1 MRYEDAE
8 RVKGK
13 TEVDDFHPGGV
24 ILVSIKR
31 VFTDFDIDCEYAI
44 VLSYRMVRGDHM
56 IAQMWEPHQTSAF
69 LNAFFIAIYLWVTGT
84 TTGIALYLNIVG
96 LMVKLG
102 VAYIFYRTFSRFCD
116 RTILFLMTAFFLTV
130 NAKESIILEFSN
142 MMIYFSI
149 LLLCAL
155 VMHLQSQKSQ
165 ETIFLVL
172 SALSFCLEVLSYPS
186 TIILFPL
193 ILAILYHYSG
203 TKGRDIIICT
213 LICVCI
219 GSAFLLFLV
228 MQTGWSRFWEC
239 VSIIIMGDST
249 HKMGDIAGKLSVY
262 GTGIKDVGI
271 LFAICA
277 FLSLLAVR
285 LFRRK
290 RADGAVNASFKENE
304 GAGFL
309 KIYYVRAFFMM
320 LLLGNLMQALSDVKK
335 VELVQKI
342 RVLYSAI
349 YLPVSFLAFRLRRY
363 CNKEERMAF
372 QIGIGISLAGCV
384 AVLLLTNLSFMNTLA
399 YLIPGV
405 MVSMIPI
412 GEYLYRNLPDTKN
425 TRRYG
430 MLILFVCVFIFQ
442 NIYVLRPMSRPN
454 VKIWS
459 VRGVV
464 KSGPMVGIF
473 SDYMGPYIMNS
484 NLNDWKQYVRKGDR
498 VLLVG
503 GNTLST
509 IGYLYED
516 TEICVHSTICTP
528 TYDEKLLSYWEMN
541 PWKEPNVVVL
551 DCWFGEPR
559 VSGDE
564 WIMQW
569 IEEHFDTYEDGRYVR
584 VYRRE

>member
-31 VFTDFDIDCEYAI
+31 VFTDFNIDGEYAI

-96 LMVKLG
+96 LMAKLG
-102 VAYIFYRTFSRFCD
+102 VAYVFYRTFCKFCN
-116 RTILFLMTAFFLTV
+116 RNILFLMTTFFLTV
-130 NAKESIILEFSN
+130 NAKESILLEFSN

-155 VMHLQSQKSQ
+155 VMHLQSQKAP

-172 SALSFCLEVLSYPS
+172 SAVSFCLEVLSYPS
-186 TIILFPL
+186 TILIFPL
-193 ILAILYHYSG
+193 MLVILYHYSG
-203 TKGRDIIICT
+203 TRGRDMLIFT
-213 LICVCI
+213 LICVFS
-219 GSAFLLFLV
+219 GSAFFSFLI

-239 VSIIIMGDST
+239 VQIIIMGDST
-249 HKMGDIAGKLSVY
+249 HKVGDIAGKLSVY
-262 GTGIKDVGI
+262 GTDIRDAAI
-271 LFAICA
+271 LFAVCA
-277 FLSLLAVR
+277 FLSALIVR
-285 LFRRK
+285 FIQRK
-290 RADGAVNASFKENE
+290 RGENAQE
-304 GAGFL
+304 
-309 KIYYVRAFFMM
+309 YYVRAFFML
-320 LLLGNLMQALSDVKK
+320 LLLGNLMQALFNVNSE
-335 VELVQKI
+335 ELVW
-342 RVLYSAI
+342 RVRMLYSAI
-349 YLPVSFLAFRLRRY
+349 YLPISLLAFRLRR
-363 CNKEERMAF
+363 CCSKEERMAF
-372 QIGIGISLAGCV
+372 QIGMGIGLAGCA
-384 AVLLLTNLSFMNTLA
+384 AVLLLTNLSLMTTLA

-412 GEYLYRNLPDTKN
+412 GEYLCRNMPNEKKTGV
-425 TRRYG
+425 YG
-430 MLILFVCVFIFQ
+430 MLILFVSVFIFQ
-442 NIYVLRPMSRPN
+442 NIYVLRPMSMLPN
-454 VKIWS
+454 VKILS

-464 KSGPMVGIF
+464 KGGPMAGIF
-473 SDYMGPYIMNS
+473 SDYMGTYIMNS

-498 VLLVG
+498 VLIVG
-503 GNTLST
+503 INHLST

-516 TEICVHSTICTP
+516 TEICVDSTICTP

>member
-1 MRYEDAE
+1 MDA
-8 RVKGK
+8 
-13 TEVDDFHPGGV
+13 FYSGGV

-31 VFTDFDIDCEYAI
+31 VFTDFNVDGEYAI

-102 VAYIFYRTFSRFCD
+102 VAYIFYRTFCKFCD
-116 RTILFLMTAFFLTV
+116 RNILFLMTAFFLTV
-130 NAKESIILEFSN
+130 NAKESILLEFSN

-155 VMHLQSQKSQ
+155 VMHLHSQKAP

-172 SALSFCLEVLSYPS
+172 SAVSFCLEVLSYPS
-186 TIILFPL
+186 TILLFPL
-193 ILAILYHYSG
+193 MLVILYHYSG
-203 TKGRDIIICT
+203 TKGRDVMVFT
-213 LICVCI
+213 LICVFI
-219 GSAFLLFLV
+219 GSVFLAFLI

-239 VSIIIMGDST
+239 IRIIIMGDST
-249 HKMGDIAGKLSVY
+249 HQMGDIAGKLGVY
-262 GTGIKDVGI
+262 GQDIKDAAV
-271 LFAICA
+271 LFVLCA
-277 FLSLLAVR
+277 FLSVIIVR
-285 LFRRK
+285 LFQRK
-290 RADGAVNASFKENE
+290 RGKYAQEH
-304 GAGFL
+304 
-309 KIYYVRAFFMM
+309 YVRTFFML
-320 LLLGNLMQALSDVKK
+320 LLLGNLMQALFNMNIE
-335 VELVQKI
+335 ELVWKV

-349 YLPVSFLAFRLRRY
+349 YLPISFLAFRLRGY
-363 CNKEERMAF
+363 CSREERIAF
-372 QIGIGISLAGCV
+372 QTGMGISLAGCA
-384 AVLLLTNLSFMNTLA
+384 AVLLLTNLSLMTTLA

-412 GEYLYRNLPDTKN
+412 GEYLRRSLPNTKN
-425 TRRYG
+425 TGAYG
-430 MLILFVCVFIFQ
+430 MLILFVSVFIFQ
-442 NIYVLRPMSRPN
+442 NIYVLRPMSMLPN
-454 VKIWS
+454 VKIMS

-464 KSGPMVGIF
+464 KGGPMAGIF
-473 SDYMGPYIMNS
+473 SDYMGAYIMNS

-498 VLLVG
+498 VLIVG
-503 GNTLST
+503 VNHLST

-516 TEICVHSTICTP
+516 TEISVDSTICTP
-528 TYDEKLLSYWEMN
+528 TYDEKLLTYWEMN

-564 WIMQW
+564 WIMEW

-584 VYRRE
+584 VYRRK